1 MDHQHA
7 QETLNT
13 IIGQALGRQNHL
25 SLEQFRAK
33 FAFDVRLPQPVTDST
48 DGNTT
53 WAQSTNPAKFIRMDK
68 ARDLKLAGA
77 SPATDFL
84 RPSRPVKTIDDILQ
98 AWNEINYTTTE
109 RLKNCQNVAESDNI
123 SFSENIYRSQ
133 DVRRSKNILF
143 SDGLESCEFIAA
155 SQRSGNSTFCIR
167 LEDSGEC
174 NNCFGVSW
182 SGKLSNC
189 LFMHD
194 CGDMQDS
201 MFCTNISGKR
211 FCIANMQYEEQ
222 DYRRIREMVVDWI
235 LTSAH

>member
-1 MDHQHA
+1 MDQQRA
-7 QETLNT
+7 
-13 IIGQALGRQNHL
+13 QALLDTTISQVLGYQNPL
-25 SLEQFRAK
+25 SLEQFMAK
-33 FAFDVRLPQPVTDST
+33 FAFDIRLPQPVTDST
-48 DGNTT
+48 DNRQT
-53 WAQSTNPAKFIRMDK
+53 WAQSANPSKFIRMDN
-68 ARDLKLAGA
+68 ARGIELAGA
-77 SPATDFL
+77 SADTDYL
-84 RPSRPVKTIDDILQ
+84 RPSRPLDSMPDILQ

-109 RLKNCQNVAESDNI
+109 RLKDSMNVAESDSIAYSQNV
-123 SFSENIYRSQ
+123 YRSQ
-133 DVRRSKNILF
+133 DIRRSKNILF
-143 SDGLESCEFIAA
+143 SDGLDTCEFVAA

-211 FCIANMQYEEQ
+211 FCIANMQYSEA
-222 DYRRIREMVVDWI
+222 DYRRIRELVVRWI
-235 LTSAH
+235 LTG